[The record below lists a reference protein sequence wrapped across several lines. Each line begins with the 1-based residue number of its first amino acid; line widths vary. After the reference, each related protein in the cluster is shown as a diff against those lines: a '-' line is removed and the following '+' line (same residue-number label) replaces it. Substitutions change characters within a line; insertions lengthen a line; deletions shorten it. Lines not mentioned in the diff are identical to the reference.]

1 MGTATAGS
9 TAAAEKGKRTNNREA
24 LIDTGIIEMNR
35 KGLNGFSM
43 RHAAEMC
50 GVSCAAPAKHFGDK
64 TGFIAAIIKKIIK
77 QWHDIQSGIVERS
90 GGDLRKALVES
101 SVEYV
106 KFLVENP
113 HFISIITV
121 RDEEFDSIYRNMRF
135 ELSYATGRMVLK
147 YCKQVG
153 MPVEVRERK
162 LYVVRSLIY
171 GAALMFDNKEMKYNE
186 ETLQYVRENVD
197 REFDL
202 P

>member
-1 MGTATAGS
+1 METSARTV
-9 TAAAEKGKRTNNREA
+9 EKGHRTNNREA
-24 LIDTGIIEMNR
+24 LINAGVAEINR
-35 KGLNGFSM
+35 KGLNGLSM
-43 RHAAEMC
+43 RHAAEVC

-64 TGFIAAIIKKIIK
+64 NGFIAAIIKKIIK
-77 QWHDIQSGIVERS
+77 QWHDIQRGIVEQS
-90 GGDLRKALVES
+90 GGDIRKALVES
-101 SVEYV
+101 GVEYV

-121 RDEEFDSIYRNMRF
+121 KDDDFTSIYRDLRF

-153 MPVEVRERK
+153 MPIEVRERK

-171 GAALMFDNKEMKYNE
+171 GAALMFDNKEMRYNE
-186 ETLQYVRENVD
+186 SNLQYVREMID

>member
-1 MGTATAGS
+1 MMGTS
-9 TAAAEKGKRTNNREA
+9 AAAVEKSHRTNNREA
-24 LIDTGIIEMNR
+24 LIEAGVREINR

-43 RHAAEMC
+43 RHAAEDC

-64 TGFIAAIIKKIIK
+64 NGFIAAIIKKIIK
-77 QWHDIQSGIVERS
+77 QWHDIQRGIMEKS
-90 GGDLRKALVES
+90 NGDVRKALVES
-101 SVEYV
+101 GVEYV
-106 KFLVENP
+106 RFLVENP

-121 RDEEFDSIYRNMRF
+121 KDEGFTSMYQDLRF

-153 MPVEVRERK
+153 MPKEVRERK

-171 GAALMFDNKEMKYNE
+171 GAALMFDNREMKFNE
-186 ETLQYVRENVD
+186 ENLQYVRDMID

>member
-1 MGTATAGS
+1 MNTSAGTT
-9 TAAAEKGKRTNNREA
+9 EKGHRTNNREA
-24 LIDTGIIEMNR
+24 LIDAGIAEINLR
-35 KGLNGFSM
+35 GLTGFSM
-43 RHAAEMC
+43 RHAAEVC

-64 TGFIAAIIKKIIK
+64 NGFIAAIIKKLIK
-77 QWHDIQSGIVERS
+77 QWHDIQRDIVEQS
-90 GGDLRKALVES
+90 GGDIRKALVES
-101 SVEYV
+101 CVEYV

-121 RDEEFDSIYRNMRF
+121 RDEEFDSVYRDMRF

-153 MPVEVRERK
+153 MPVEVRNRK

-171 GAALMFDNKEMKYNE
+171 GAALMFDNHEMKYNE
-186 ETLQYVRENVD
+186 KNLQFVRESVD

>member
-1 MGTATAGS
+1 METSARTAERGQ
-9 TAAAEKGKRTNNREA
+9 RTNNREA
-24 LIDTGIIEMNR
+24 LIEAGIREINR

-43 RHAAEMC
+43 RHAAEDC

-64 TGFIAAIIKKIIK
+64 NGFIAAIIKKLIK
-77 QWHDIQSGIVERS
+77 RWHDIQSDIMEKS
-90 GGDLRKALVES
+90 GGDIRKALVES

-121 RDEEFDSIYRNMRF
+121 KDDDFTSIYRDMRF

-147 YCKQVG
+147 YCRQTG
-153 MPVEVRERK
+153 MPADVRERK

-186 ETLQYVRENVD
+186 ETLQYVREMID

>member
-1 MGTATAGS
+1 METSARTV
-9 TAAAEKGKRTNNREA
+9 EKGHRTNNREA
-24 LIDTGIIEMNR
+24 LINAGVAEINR
-35 KGLNGFSM
+35 KGLSGFSM
-43 RHAAEMC
+43 RHAAEVC

-64 TGFIAAIIKKIIK
+64 NGFIAAIIKKIIK
-77 QWHDIQSGIVERS
+77 QWHDIQRGIVEQS
-90 GGDLRKALVES
+90 GGDIRKALVES
-101 SVEYV
+101 GVEYV

-121 RDEEFDSIYRNMRF
+121 KDDDFTSIYRDLRF

-153 MPVEVRERK
+153 MPIEVRERK

-171 GAALMFDNKEMKYNE
+171 GAALMFDNKEMRYNE
-186 ETLQYVRENVD
+186 SNLQYVREMID

>member
-1 MGTATAGS
+1 METSARTV
-9 TAAAEKGKRTNNREA
+9 EKGHRTNNREA
-24 LIDTGIIEMNR
+24 LINAGVAEINR

-43 RHAAEMC
+43 RHAAEVC

-64 TGFIAAIIKKIIK
+64 NGFIAAIIKKIIK
-77 QWHDIQSGIVERS
+77 QWHDIQRGIVEQS
-90 GGDLRKALVES
+90 DGDIRKALVES

-121 RDEEFDSIYRNMRF
+121 KDDDFTSIYRDLRF

-153 MPVEVRERK
+153 MPIEVRERK

-171 GAALMFDNKEMKYNE
+171 GAALMFDNKEMRYNE
-186 ETLQYVRENVD
+186 SNLQYVREMID

>member
-1 MGTATAGS
+1 METSARTV
-9 TAAAEKGKRTNNREA
+9 EKGHRTNNREA
-24 LIDTGIIEMNR
+24 LINAGVAEINR

-43 RHAAEMC
+43 RHAAEVC

-64 TGFIAAIIKKIIK
+64 NGFIAAIIKKIIK
-77 QWHDIQSGIVERS
+77 QWHDIQRGIIEQS
-90 GGDLRKALVES
+90 GGDIRKALVES
-101 SVEYV
+101 GVEYV

-121 RDEEFDSIYRNMRF
+121 KDDDFTSIYRDLRF

-153 MPVEVRERK
+153 MPIEVRERK

-171 GAALMFDNKEMKYNE
+171 GAALMFDNKEMRYNE
-186 ETLQYVRENVD
+186 SNLQYVREMID

>member
-1 MGTATAGS
+1 METSARPV
-9 TAAAEKGKRTNNREA
+9 EKGHRTNNREA
-24 LIDTGIIEMNR
+24 LINAGVAEINR

-43 RHAAEMC
+43 RHAAEVC

-64 TGFIAAIIKKIIK
+64 NGFIAAIIKKIIK
-77 QWHDIQSGIVERS
+77 QWHDVQRGIVEKS
-90 GGDLRKALVES
+90 GGDIRKALVES
-101 SVEYV
+101 GVEYV

-121 RDEEFDSIYRNMRF
+121 KDDDFTSIYRDLRF

-153 MPVEVRERK
+153 MPIEVRERK

-171 GAALMFDNKEMKYNE
+171 GAALMFDNKEMRYNE
-186 ETLQYVRENVD
+186 SNLQYVREMID

>member
-1 MGTATAGS
+1 METSARTV
-9 TAAAEKGKRTNNREA
+9 EKGHRTNNREA
-24 LIDTGIIEMNR
+24 LINAGVAEINR

-43 RHAAEMC
+43 RHAAEVC

-64 TGFIAAIIKKIIK
+64 NGFIAAIIKKIIK
-77 QWHDIQSGIVERS
+77 QWHDVQRGIVEKS
-90 GGDLRKALVES
+90 GGDTRKALVES
-101 SVEYV
+101 GVEYV

-121 RDEEFDSIYRNMRF
+121 KDDDFTSIYRDLRF

-153 MPVEVRERK
+153 MPIEVRERK

-171 GAALMFDNKEMKYNE
+171 GAALMFDNKEMRYNE
-186 ETLQYVRENVD
+186 TNLQYVRDMID

>member
-1 MGTATAGS
+1 METSAGTV
-9 TAAAEKGKRTNNREA
+9 EKGHRTNNREA
-24 LIDTGIIEMNR
+24 LIEAGIREINR

-43 RHAAEMC
+43 RHAAEDC

-64 TGFIAAIIKKIIK
+64 NGFIAAIIKKLIK
-77 QWHDIQSGIVERS
+77 QWHDIQRGIVEQS
-90 GGDLRKALVES
+90 GGDIRKALVES
-101 SVEYV
+101 CVEYV

-121 RDEEFDSIYRNMRF
+121 KDEEFDSVYRDMRF

-153 MPVEVRERK
+153 MPVDVRNRK

-171 GAALMFDNKEMKYNE
+171 GAALMFDNHEMKYNE
-186 ETLQYVRENVD
+186 KNLQFVRESVD

>member
-1 MGTATAGS
+1 METSARTV
-9 TAAAEKGKRTNNREA
+9 EKGHRTNNREA
-24 LIDTGIIEMNR
+24 LINAGVAEINR

-43 RHAAEMC
+43 RHAAEVC

-64 TGFIAAIIKKIIK
+64 NGFIAAIIKKIIK
-77 QWHDIQSGIVERS
+77 QWHDIQRGIVEQS
-90 GGDLRKALVES
+90 GGDIRKALVES
-101 SVEYV
+101 GVEYV

-121 RDEEFDSIYRNMRF
+121 KDDDFTSIYRDLRF

-153 MPVEVRERK
+153 MPIEVRERK

-171 GAALMFDNKEMKYNE
+171 GAALMFDNKEMRYNE
-186 ETLQYVRENVD
+186 SNLQYVREMID
-197 REFDL
+197 
-202 P
+202 

>member
-1 MGTATAGS
+1 METSARTV
-9 TAAAEKGKRTNNREA
+9 EKGHRTNNREA
-24 LIDTGIIEMNR
+24 LINAGVAEINR

-43 RHAAEMC
+43 RHAAEVC

-64 TGFIAAIIKKIIK
+64 NGFIAAIIKKIIK
-77 QWHDIQSGIVERS
+77 QWHDIQRDIVEQS
-90 GGDLRKALVES
+90 GGDIRKALVES
-101 SVEYV
+101 GVEYV

-121 RDEEFDSIYRNMRF
+121 KDDDFTSIYRDLRF

-153 MPVEVRERK
+153 MPIEVRERK

-171 GAALMFDNKEMKYNE
+171 GAALMFDNKEMRYNE
-186 ETLQYVRENVD
+186 SNLQYVREMID

>member
-1 MGTATAGS
+1 METSARTV
-9 TAAAEKGKRTNNREA
+9 EKGHRTNNREA
-24 LIDTGIIEMNR
+24 LINAGVAEINR

-43 RHAAEMC
+43 RHAAEVC

-64 TGFIAAIIKKIIK
+64 NGFIAAIIKKIIK
-77 QWHDIQSGIVERS
+77 QWHDIQRGIVEQS
-90 GGDLRKALVES
+90 GGDIRKALVES
-101 SVEYV
+101 GVEYV

-121 RDEEFDSIYRNMRF
+121 KDDDFTSIYRDLRF

-153 MPVEVRERK
+153 MPIEVRERK

-171 GAALMFDNKEMKYNE
+171 GAALMFDNKEMRYNE
-186 ETLQYVRENVD
+186 SNLQYVREMID

>member
-1 MGTATAGS
+1 METSARTV
-9 TAAAEKGKRTNNREA
+9 EKGHRTNNREA
-24 LIDTGIIEMNR
+24 LINAGVAEINR

-43 RHAAEMC
+43 RHAAEVC

-64 TGFIAAIIKKIIK
+64 NGFIAAIIKKIIK
-77 QWHDIQSGIVERS
+77 QWHDIQRGIVEQS
-90 GGDLRKALVES
+90 DGDIRKALVES
-101 SVEYV
+101 GVEYV

-121 RDEEFDSIYRNMRF
+121 KDDDFTSIYRDLRF

-153 MPVEVRERK
+153 MPIEVRERK

-171 GAALMFDNKEMKYNE
+171 GAALMFDNKEMRYNE
-186 ETLQYVRENVD
+186 SNLQYVREMID

>member
-1 MGTATAGS
+1 MNTSAGTT
-9 TAAAEKGKRTNNREA
+9 EKGHRTNNREA
-24 LIDTGIIEMNR
+24 LIDAGIAEINLR
-35 KGLNGFSM
+35 GLTGFSM
-43 RHAAEMC
+43 RHAAEVC

-64 TGFIAAIIKKIIK
+64 NGFIAAIIKKLIK
-77 QWHDIQSGIVERS
+77 QWHDIQRDIVEQS
-90 GGDLRKALVES
+90 GGDIRKALVES
-101 SVEYV
+101 CVEYV

-121 RDEEFDSIYRNMRF
+121 RDEEFDSVYRDMRF
-135 ELSYATGRMVLK
+135 ELSYATGRMELK

-153 MPVEVRERK
+153 MPVEVRNRK

-171 GAALMFDNKEMKYNE
+171 GAALMFDNHEMKYNE
-186 ETLQYVRENVD
+186 KNLQFVRESVD

>member
-1 MGTATAGS
+1 
-9 TAAAEKGKRTNNREA
+9 
-24 LIDTGIIEMNR
+24 
-35 KGLNGFSM
+35 LNGFSM
-43 RHAAEMC
+43 RHAAEVC

-64 TGFIAAIIKKIIK
+64 NGFIAAIIKKIIK
-77 QWHDIQSGIVERS
+77 QWHDIQRGIVEQS
-90 GGDLRKALVES
+90 DGDIRKALVES
-101 SVEYV
+101 GVEYV

-121 RDEEFDSIYRNMRF
+121 KDDDFTSIYRDLRF

-153 MPVEVRERK
+153 MPIEVRERK

-171 GAALMFDNKEMKYNE
+171 GAALMFDNKEMRYNE
-186 ETLQYVRENVD
+186 SNLQYVREMID

>member
-1 MGTATAGS
+1 METSARTV
-9 TAAAEKGKRTNNREA
+9 EKGHRTNNREA
-24 LIDTGIIEMNR
+24 LIDAGVAEINR

-43 RHAAEMC
+43 RHAAEVC

-64 TGFIAAIIKKIIK
+64 NGFIAAIIKKIIK
-77 QWHDIQSGIVERS
+77 QWHDVQRGIVEKS
-90 GGDLRKALVES
+90 GGDTRKALVES
-101 SVEYV
+101 GVEYV

-121 RDEEFDSIYRNMRF
+121 KDDDFTSIYRDLRF

-153 MPVEVRERK
+153 MPIEVRERK

-171 GAALMFDNKEMKYNE
+171 GAALMFDNKEMRYNE
-186 ETLQYVRENVD
+186 TNLQYVRDMID